1 MAKKANSS
9 LCKKLRELEKFIE
22 ENKDEITAGEMGL
35 VHIRRAMELMRCGL
49 EAPAFGEKELELRKK
64 GIIVE

>member
-1 MAKKANSS
+1 MSEEAKSS
-9 LCKKLRELEKFIE
+9 LCKRLYELEKFVE
-22 ENKDEITAGEMGL
+22 EKKDEIPASVMGL
-35 VHIRRAMELMRCGL
+35 MHIRRAMELMGCKI

>member
-1 MAKKANSS
+1 MPEETKSS
-9 LCKKLRELEKFIE
+9 LCKKLYEIEKLVGE
-22 ENKDEITAGEMGL
+22 KKDEIPASGMGL
-35 VHIRRAMELMRCGL
+35 MHIRRAMELMGCKI